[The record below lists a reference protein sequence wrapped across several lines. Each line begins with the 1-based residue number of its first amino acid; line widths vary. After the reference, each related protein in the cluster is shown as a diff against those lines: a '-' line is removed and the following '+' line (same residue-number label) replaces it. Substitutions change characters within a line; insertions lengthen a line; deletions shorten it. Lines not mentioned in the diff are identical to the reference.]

1 MHGEGIPSSASWL
14 NGGILKCTFDPIIL
28 ETYIICSFCI
38 VIWICS
44 VIINHYRVDLWDI
57 LAIGERNMVDLNN
70 PLKYHMNDLVY
81 YLNLSTGG
89 NLGKQISYLGA
100 IGAMAKGMLHPFRPE
115 RAPDEKTAASYQRLQ
130 DEVDEFVEMVDML
143 DKAYRPMLDTNPY
156 LFQKASRV
164 RKGVQIAEVIA
175 FHIIGE
181 NNLIAGNIMRARL
194 VDKFGKDRIKGAD
207 GDEF

>member
-1 MHGEGIPSSASWL
+1 
-14 NGGILKCTFDPIIL
+14 
-28 ETYIICSFCI
+28 
-38 VIWICS
+38 
-44 VIINHYRVDLWDI
+44 
-57 LAIGERNMVDLNN
+57 MVDLNN

-115 RAPDEKTAASYQRLQ
+115 RAPDEKTVVSYQRLQ